1 MTAHAELGA
10 SGASRWMQCPGQPA
24 ISRGLPSTS
33 SIHALN
39 GTAAHALA
47 EHCLVRG
54 IRQVPTDQWLN
65 EPPMTDYP
73 GILADQDMI
82 DAVNVYLSH
91 CSRIED
97 HSTRGQ
103 RWVERKVNLG
113 PLKPHEPDHVAHSMF
128 GTADFM
134 AANYDRGT
142 LYVSDYKHGSG
153 VEVQAHNNLQLW
165 YYGLGALLA
174 LFDKQRSR
182 ILKVVISV
190 VQPRDGGLTPVR
202 SQTITAG
209 RLSDWGK
216 NILIPAAEVADSLH
230 GKPVEE
236 IHNSGYLVPGDHCQF
251 CPAAGIC
258 PAIKEQRLEKAK
270 MTFKKEENRIV
281 PEKDVQDLNLD
292 ELRQVLDSADD
303 IIAWVKSAQQL
314 AHSMLEQNTCGE
326 TDLGYKLVRKRPQRK
341 WTNHSQD
348 DIADWL
354 CTEFGLGDEE
364 LFETKLRTPP
374 QVEKAIGPAKA
385 KKSDTWNQLVLSE
398 SSGTTLAPADDERE
412 SVKPQSAKG
421 AFTKQDEDE
430 DDADGLI

>member
-10 SGASRWMQCPGQPA
+10 SGASRWMNCPGQPA

-33 SIHALN
+33 SIHALT
-39 GTAAHALA
+39 GTVAHALA
-47 EHCLVRG
+47 EHCLISGLRH
-54 IRQVPTDQWLN
+54 VPEDEWLN
-65 EPPMTDYP
+65 QPPMTDYP
-73 GILADQDMI
+73 GVLADRDMI

-91 CSRIED
+91 CFGIIDRI
-97 HSTRGQ
+97 SKGQ
-103 RWVERKVNLG
+103 HWIERKVNLG
-113 PLKPHEPDHVAHSMF
+113 PLKPATDNVAHYMF

-134 AANYDRGT
+134 AVDYDQET

-153 VEVQAHNNLQLW
+153 VEVQAHDNPQLW

-174 LFDKQRSR
+174 LSDKQRSR
-182 ILKVVISV
+182 VSRVQINV
-190 VQPRDGGLTPVR
+190 VQPRDGGLTPIR
-202 SQTITAG
+202 SQTVTAG

-216 NILIPAAEVADSLH
+216 HTLIPAAEVADSLH

-236 IHNSGYLVPGDHCQF
+236 IHEGGHLVPGDHCKF

-258 PAIKEQRLEKAK
+258 PAVREQRLEKAK
-270 MTFKKEENRIV
+270 MSFKKEDGKIK
-281 PEKDVQDLNLD
+281 PEKDVQDLNLY

-341 WTNHSQD
+341 WINHSQE

-385 KKSDTWNQLVLSE
+385 KKSDAWNQLVISE

-421 AFTKQDEDE
+421 AFTRQDEDE
-430 DDADGLI
+430 DGLV